1 MGQSNESL
9 IKKLQSAINSNFDA
23 KLLYNKQQ
31 FYSNDAKRAITM
43 FVIKQAV
50 WDEKKQRVRSIEL
63 FSSTSQIQIVLFL
76 RDYWY
81 ECNGWA
87 VPTDNEYWN
96 ECKAKYYGKQ
106 KSKEEETNGNK

>member
-1 MGQSNESL
+1 MALSNEHL
-9 IKKLQSAINSNFDA
+9 IKKLQGAINSNFDA

-31 FYSNDAKRAITM
+31 FYSNQMNKALTM
-43 FVIKQAV
+43 FVIKQAC
-50 WDEKKQRVRSIEL
+50 WDEKKQRLVNVEL

-81 ECNGWA
+81 ECNGWE

-96 ECKAKYYGKQ
+96 EQKAKYFNKR
-106 KSKEEETNGNK
+106 KSKEETTNGK